1 MNTNHTPILLRQH
14 AKTYMAVGHAAS
26 PPATGATLCLASQ
39 RLRGYSPTP

>member
-39 RLRGYSPTP
+39 RLRG